1 MVTRLPAR
9 VPCIGYC
16 TPCSG
21 VNPSR
26 NTLTRAVASLVL
38 SCQLGV
44 LYSSEQRPEK
54 ATFLAKAPLF
64 KAAIKLWSLLDC
76 QAENVASSSRTLGDQ
91 RVKRGSAAFIR
102 PT

>member
-9 VPCIGYC
+9 FHVSVTALRVQVISQQQYTNPG
-16 TPCSG
+16 CSFADPFLPARRP
-21 VNPSR
+21 VF
-26 NTLTRAVASLVL
+26 
-38 SCQLGV
+38 
-44 LYSSEQRPEK
+44 SEQRPEK